1 MTELLYRCNCSKAEA
16 TFALGR
22 DLVGKYEGRRCSRS
36 DEDII
41 TKLSSL
47 LVEHL
52 LKVAGE
58 SSWKVEDQRI
68 INS

>member
-1 MTELLYRCNCSKAEA
+1 MTELLYRCDCSKAEA

-22 DLVGKYEGRRCSRS
+22 DLVGKYEGRSSRS

-47 LVEHL
+47 LMEHL

-58 SSWKVEDQRI
+58 SSWK
-68 INS
+68 